1 MKNNLFYSL
10 ITLGLK
16 PSSKILKVNLAFINM
31 EGGKISN
38 SIYLLLLLLIN
49 TNLFVFGQ
57 ERVTLSGYIIDQES
71 NETLIGVNV
80 VLPEIQ
86 YGATTN
92 EYGFYSISVPKGTYE
107 LKISYLGYESRNE
120 QIEFKETLSKNFKL
134 TPEAELLD
142 EVIVEENIELLNLKS
157 PQMSVNNLAIQTIKN
172 IPAALGEVDIIKS
185 ITLLPGVTSAGEG
198 ASGFNVRGGAADQNL
213 ILLDEAIIFNSSH
226 LFGFFSVFNPDA
238 IKDIRLYKG
247 GIPSNYGGRVS
258 SVLNIYQKDGNSNDF
273 SAQGG
278 IGLISS
284 RLLLEGPIKKEKGSF
299 LIGGRSSYAH
309 LFLPLV
315 ESVGDNK
322 AYFYDLNTKLSYKL
336 NQNNNIY
343 LSGYFGRDIF
353 DISNLFNV
361 GFGNSVANFRWNH
374 LFSNKLFSNLSLI
387 YSNYDYTLDF
397 GLADF
402 DWNLGIRNF
411 NLKYDFKHYL
421 NEKIKLEYGLNSI
434 YYKFD
439 PGLIRPTKEES
450 GIQTNK
456 LTDKFAFENSLY
468 GSVSLQLNEK
478 LNLQVG
484 TRFSSFLRLGQKL
497 NSYANDNPL
506 LFNEELKIY
515 EAAIP
520 IGTDNYS
527 RKEILKSFYNL
538 EPRLALAYQIAA
550 DRSIKVS
557 YNRMAQYL
565 HLISNT
571 NSPTPIDVWA
581 PSGKFIDP
589 QLLDQ
594 VALGVFKTFNNNR
607 YNLEVEGFYKSIQN
621 RLDYIDGAEL
631 IANNAIEQVLF
642 SGVSKAKGLEV
653 LFRKN
658 EGRLTGWLAYTLS
671 RSEQKTPGRTAQE
684 TGINNGNWYV
694 TPYDKTHDISLTANY
709 SLNKKWD
716 LNANFI
722 YQTGQPTTYP
732 SAQYQFSEF
741 SIPNFEPRNSS
752 RLPAYHR
759 FDISAVYSPQKE
771 NRPYNG
777 QWVFGI
783 YNLYNRQNAASIRF
797 QNNNDTGLNEAI
809 RLSIFGIIPSVTYNF
824 KF

>member
-1 MKNNLFYSL
+1 MKQKKGNRL
-10 ITLGLK
+10 
-16 PSSKILKVNLAFINM
+16 
-31 EGGKISN
+31 
-38 SIYLLLLLLIN
+38 YLLLLLALN
-49 TNLFVFGQ
+49 ANHFTFGQ
-57 ERVTLSGYIIDQES
+57 EIVTLSGYITDLES

-80 VLPEIQ
+80 ILPEIQ

-92 EYGFYSISVPKGTYE
+92 EYGFYSISVPKGIYK
-107 LKISYLGYESRNE
+107 LRISYLGYEKFLD
-120 QIEFKETLSKNFKL
+120 QFEFKETVSKNFKL
-134 TPEAELLD
+134 TPEAELLN
-142 EVIVEENIELLNLKS
+142 EVIVQENIELLNLKS

-247 GIPSNYGGRVS
+247 GIPSNYGGRVA
-258 SVLNIYQKDGNSNDF
+258 SVLNIYQKDGNSNALK
-273 SAQGG
+273 SQGG

-309 LFLPLV
+309 LFLPLI
-315 ESVGDNK
+315 EGAEDNK

-336 NQNNNIY
+336 NENNNIY
-343 LSGYFGRDIF
+343 LSGYFGRDVF
-353 DISNLFNV
+353 NISNLFNV
-361 GFGNSVANFRWNH
+361 GYGNSVANFRWNH

-397 GLADF
+397 GLANF

-421 NEKIKLEYGLNSI
+421 SEKLKIEYGINSI

-439 PGLIRPTKEES
+439 PGLIQPTSEES

-456 LTDKFAFENSLY
+456 LTDKYAFENSLY
-468 GSVSLQLNEK
+468 GSVSFRLNKK

-484 TRFSSFLRLGQKL
+484 SRFSSFLRLGQEL
-497 NSYANDNPL
+497 NTYLNDNPL
-506 LFNEELKIY
+506 IYNEDLKLY
-515 EAAIP
+515 EASIP
-520 IGTDNYS
+520 LGKINYS
-527 RKEILKSFYNL
+527 KGEVIKPFYNI
-538 EPRLALAYQIAA
+538 EPRLSLAYQIAS
-550 DRSIKVS
+550 DRSIKIS
-557 YNRMAQYL
+557 YNRMVQYL

-571 NSPTPIDVWA
+571 SSPTPIDVWA

-594 VALGVFKTFNNNR
+594 IALGVFKTFNNNR
-607 YNLEVEGFYKSIQN
+607 YNLEIEGFYKSIQN

-631 IANNAIEQVLF
+631 IANNTIEQVLL
-642 SGVSKAKGLEV
+642 SGVARARGIEV

-658 EGRLTGWLAYTLS
+658 VGKLKGWLSYTLS
-671 RSEQKTPGRTAQE
+671 RSEQKTQGRTALE
-684 TGINNGNWYV
+684 SGINNGDWYL
-694 TPYDKTHDISLTANY
+694 TPYDKTHDISITTNY
-709 SLNKKWD
+709 KLNNKWD
-716 LNANFI
+716 LNMNFI

-732 SAQYQFSEF
+732 SGQYDFSGF
-741 SIPNFEPRNSS
+741 SIANFEPRNSS
-752 RLPAYHR
+752 KLPAYHR
-759 FDISAVYSPQKE
+759 FDISAVYSPKKL
-771 NRPYNG
+771 NKSFKG

-797 QNNNDTGLNEAI
+797 QNNIDTGLNEAI
-809 RLSIFGIIPSVTYNF
+809 RLSIFGIIPSITYNF
-824 KF
+824 KL